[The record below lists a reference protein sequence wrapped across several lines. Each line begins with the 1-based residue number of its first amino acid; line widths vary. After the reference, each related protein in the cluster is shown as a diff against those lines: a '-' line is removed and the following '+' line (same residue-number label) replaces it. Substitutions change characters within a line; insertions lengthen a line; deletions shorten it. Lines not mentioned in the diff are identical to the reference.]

1 MTKSPPSRSSGAFYG
16 EDVTTT
22 TGSAVLDPAARQGR
36 WRHSDVVPA
45 VMGGLLQLSGLRAG
59 SAAAPPDLLAG
70 VFGALLAATTATV
83 QGASLLWRR
92 TQSTTVLG
100 VCVAAYAVNVVVVPG
115 VPPYAAWF
123 ALYAAGVYTQPT
135 RRARLALA
143 VGAGGLVAVMLVAAA
158 AYGTTAGDL
167 PVPLLVTAIVVLLS
181 TTVRSRRAQLGAL
194 RDRASAL
201 EREAAAVASR
211 AAVEERLRIA
221 REVHDLVGHGLS
233 GIAVQS
239 STARLAL
246 EAGQLGQARAALS
259 AVESSSRSALQEM
272 RQLLDVL
279 RAGDEADYLPTPGAR
294 DLRGLVDGLRGQGV
308 SVELSMHGVDELPD
322 AVSVCVYRVVQE
334 ALTNAVK
341 HAPGSRVTVE
351 LAAADREFL
360 VAIENYAQQAPPPP
374 ISGGHGL
381 LGMRERVAAL
391 GGDVTAGPTTDHPGW
406 LVHARIPVVAGVG
419 S

>member
-1 MTKSPPSRSSGAFYG
+1 
-16 EDVTTT
+16 VTTT
-22 TGSAVLDPAARQGR
+22 GTAGPDRPVRLRH
-36 WRHSDVVPA
+36 WRGGDVAPA
-45 VMGGLLQLSGLRAG
+45 VVGGLLQLSGLRAG
-59 SAAAPPDLLAG
+59 SAGAPPDLLT
-70 VFGALLAATTATV
+70 GALGGLLAVVAAAV
-83 QGASLLWRR
+83 QGLSLLWRR
-92 TQSTTVLG
+92 THPTTVLG
-100 VCVAAYAVNVVVVPG
+100 VCAVAYAVNVVVVPG
-115 VPPYAAWF
+115 VPPYAAWL
-123 ALYAAGVYTQPT
+123 ALYAAGVYTQPA
-135 RRARLALA
+135 RRARFALA
-143 VGAGGLVAVMLVAAA
+143 MGAGGLIAIMLVAA
-158 AYGTTAGDL
+158 GTHGATAGDL

-181 TTVRSRRAQLGAL
+181 ITVRSRRAQLDAL
-194 RDRASAL
+194 RDRATAL

-246 EAGQLGQARAALS
+246 DAGQLGQARAALT

-279 RAGDEADYLPTPGAR
+279 RAGDGADYLPAPGAR
-294 DLRGLVDGLRGQGV
+294 DLPRLVDGLRGQGV
-308 SVELSMHGVDELPD
+308 SAQLSMDAVDELPD

-351 LAAADREFL
+351 LTAADEEVL
-360 VAIENYAQQAPPPP
+360 VAIENHAQQAAAPSV
-374 ISGGHGL
+374 SGGHGL

-391 GGDVTAGPTTDHPGW
+391 GGEVTAGSTAGHPGW
-406 LVHARIPVVAGVG
+406 LVRARIPFVG
-419 S
+419 GDGS

>member
-1 MTKSPPSRSSGAFYG
+1 
-16 EDVTTT
+16 
-22 TGSAVLDPAARQGR
+22 
-36 WRHSDVVPA
+36 VV
-45 VMGGLLQLSGLRAG
+45 GGLLQLSGLRAG
-59 SAAAPPDLLAG
+59 SAGAPPDLLT
-70 VFGALLAATTATV
+70 GALGGLLAVVAAAV
-83 QGASLLWRR
+83 QGLSLLWRR
-92 TQSTTVLG
+92 THPTTVLG
-100 VCVAAYAVNVVVVPG
+100 VCAVAYAVNVVVVPG
-115 VPPYAAWF
+115 VPPYAAWL
-123 ALYAAGVYTQPT
+123 ALYAAGVYTQPA
-135 RRARLALA
+135 RRARFALA
-143 VGAGGLVAVMLVAAA
+143 MGAGGLIAIMLVAA
-158 AYGTTAGDL
+158 GTHGATAGDL

-181 TTVRSRRAQLGAL
+181 ITVRSRRAQLDAL
-194 RDRASAL
+194 RDRATAL

-246 EAGQLGQARAALS
+246 DAGQLGQARAALT

-279 RAGDEADYLPTPGAR
+279 RAGDGADYLPAPGAR
-294 DLRGLVDGLRGQGV
+294 DLPRLVDGLRGQGV
-308 SVELSMHGVDELPD
+308 SAQLSMDAVDELPD

-351 LAAADREFL
+351 LTAADEEVL
-360 VAIENYAQQAPPPP
+360 VAIENHAQQAAAQRV
-374 ISGGHGL
+374 SGGHGL
-381 LGMRERVAAL
+381 PGMRERVAAL
-391 GGDVTAGPTTDHPGW
+391 GGEVTAGPTADHPGW
-406 LVHARIPVVAGVG
+406 LVSARIPFAGGDG

>member
-1 MTKSPPSRSSGAFYG
+1 
-16 EDVTTT
+16 V
-22 TGSAVLDPAARQGR
+22 SAV
-36 WRHSDVVPA
+36 V
-45 VMGGLLQLSGLRAG
+45 GGLLQLSGLRAG
-59 SAAAPPDLLAG
+59 SADAPSDVLTG
-70 VFGALLAATTATV
+70 VLGGLLAATAATV
-83 QGASLLWRR
+83 QGLSLLWRR
-92 TQSTTVLG
+92 TRPTTVLG
-100 VCVAAYAVNVVVVPG
+100 VCVVAYAINVVVVPG

-123 ALYAAGVYTQPT
+123 ALYAAGVYTQPI
-135 RRARLALA
+135 RRARYALA
-143 VGAGGLVAVMLVAAA
+143 MGAGALVVILLVAA
-158 AYGTTAGDL
+158 GTDRTSAGDL

-181 TTVRSRRAQLGAL
+181 TTVRSRRDQFDAL
-194 RDRASAL
+194 RERAAAL

-246 EAGQLGQARAALS
+246 EAGELGQARAALS

-272 RQLLDVL
+272 RQLLAVL
-279 RAGDEADYLPTPGAR
+279 RADDEADYLPTPCAR

-374 ISGGHGL
+374 VSGGHGL

-391 GGDVTAGPTTDHPGW
+391 GGDLTAGPTSDHPGW
-406 LVHARIPVVAGVG
+406 LVLARIPVVAGVG